1 MALYDHL
8 IQLASRTPTTLAAPP
23 HSQTAAVTR
32 PLRASFPDPFKSVRT
47 EGVSHSAPSHTLLA
61 ALAPENIARHLRPAF
76 GDVERRR
83 LATDRVLEVEYANL
97 GLARKKRFSV
107 DQLRK
112 LLDEPH
118 TERDAWLAVGTGT
131 AAGAGAET
139 LAPLLAFVGRRLDCE
154 VELRTRASG
163 GKPIK
168 FEDLKIKREGH
179 LTVTVTPEGTFTFEK
194 T

>member
-1 MALYDHL
+1 MALYNHL
-8 IQLASRTPTTLAAPP
+8 IQLANRTPTTLAAPP

-32 PLRASFPDPFKSVRT
+32 PLRASFPDPFKGVRT
-47 EGVSHSAPSHTLLA
+47 DASHSAPSHTLLA
-61 ALAPENIARHLRPAF
+61 ALAPESIARHLRPAF

-118 TERDAWLAVGTGT
+118 TERDAWLAVGAGT
-131 AAGAGAET
+131 AAGTET

-154 VELRTRASG
+154 VELRTRAIG

-179 LTVTVTPEGTFTFEK
+179 LTVTVNPEGTFTFEK